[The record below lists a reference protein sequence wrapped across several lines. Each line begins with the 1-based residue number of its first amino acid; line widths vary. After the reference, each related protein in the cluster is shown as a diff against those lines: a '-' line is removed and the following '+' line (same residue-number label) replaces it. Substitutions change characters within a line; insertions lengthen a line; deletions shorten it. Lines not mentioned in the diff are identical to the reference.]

1 MADMNEALTF
11 DIADVPFSRRESNLV
26 FSRWPRDQP
35 DQAELL
41 LRHIYAED
49 KTAVFAAYALVE
61 GQAVSADLTATPT
74 ALRLQAGDGQ
84 IEIIMPDSNVVRI
97 RGRGIGL
104 RLCEPREGGQR
115 WSQLVPAGSD
125 RWRSI
130 IGSCKLLFTR
140 LSGTMSVTAP
150 WQPKPG
156 QRHRHHGTSP
166 IIVDVSPEAGEW
178 ELVLHGYESEIDPPD
193 ITEPFDRAHQ
203 RVEQDFARWRDACPS
218 APQRYQ
224 RARDLAAYISWSS
237 VVPASGHFFAPAML
251 MSKNWMTNT
260 WNWDNYFNAWASTC
274 RDPDFAWNQFLLHI
288 RHQHETGALG
298 DAINQQKIGWAYT
311 KPPVHG
317 WMLQRM
323 MQISDRIDDKRLA
336 EVYDP
341 LVRWTEWWCR
351 YRDDDGDGICQYH
364 HGNDSGWDDATAF
377 DVGSPNEAPDLNAL
391 LVIQMD
397 VLGRVAERL
406 GKPEQAE
413 AWQGRSERLLKALID
428 HSWRDGQFVSMVS
441 GTHEYQSPGDSLLNY
456 IPLVLGRRLPQTIL
470 DQMVEGL
477 TRPGRFLTEWGL
489 ATEAVDSPEFLN
501 TGYWRGA
508 IWPPPMMMIIDGLRD
523 AGRNELAEDLAERFC
538 RLVDTHGFGENHDPL
553 TGVAHYDPAYTWSTS
568 VFQILAADY
577 LSDSRST

>member
-1 MADMNEALTF
+1 MTNSAETLQF
-11 DIADVPFSRRESNLV
+11 DITDVPFSRRESNLV
-26 FSRWPRDQP
+26 FSSWPRDQP
-35 DQAELL
+35 EQAELL
-41 LRHIYAED
+41 LRHIFAEE
-49 KTAVFAAYALVE
+49 KTPVFALEPMVD
-61 GQAVSADLTATPT
+61 GRAVRGKLTATPGR
-74 ALRLQAGDGQ
+74 LRIEADGGV
-84 IEIIMPDSNVVRI
+84 IEIIMPDPNVI
-97 RGRGIGL
+97 RLRGEGIGL
-104 RLCEPREGGQR
+104 RLREPRQGGKA
-115 WSQLVPAGSD
+115 WSLLIPAGPG

-130 IGSCKLLFTR
+130 IGSCKLLFTPIA
-140 LSGTMSVTAP
+140 GDIAVTAP

-166 IIVDVSPEAGEW
+166 MIADMASEDGRW
-178 ELVLHGYESEIDPPD
+178 ELALHGYESEIDPPD
-193 ITEPFDRAHQ
+193 ITEPFDQAAQ
-203 RVEQDFARWRDACPS
+203 RVEQDFARWRDACPP
-218 APQRYQ
+218 APKRYAG
-224 RARDLAAYISWSS
+224 ARELAAYISWSS
-237 VVPASGHFFAPAML
+237 VVPASGNFFAPAML

-260 WNWDNYFNAWASTC
+260 WNWDNYFNAWASTY
-274 RDPDFAWNQFLLHI
+274 RDPDFAWDQFLLHI

-298 DAINQQKIGWAYT
+298 DAINQQKIGWSYT

-317 WMLQRM
+317 WMLERM
-323 MQISDRIDDKRLA
+323 MHISDRIDDHRLA
-336 EVYDP
+336 EVYPP

-397 VLGRVAERL
+397 VLGQIADRL
-406 GKPEQAE
+406 AKPEEAE
-413 AWQGRSERLLKALID
+413 AWRGRSTRLLKALID

-441 GTHEYQSPGDSLLNY
+441 GTHEYRSPGDSLLNF
-456 IPLVLGRRLPQTIL
+456 IPLVLGRRLPDAIL

-508 IWPPPMMMIIDGLRD
+508 IWPPPMMMIIDGLRN
-523 AGRNELAEDLAERFC
+523 AGRTELAEDLAERFC

-553 TGVAHYDPAYTWSTS
+553 SGVAHYDPAYTWSTS

-577 LSDSRST
+577 LADS